1 VRASLISSAL
11 ARAQGFLL
19 EPSAS
24 PAARRPAPTEE
35 GEDSAHGD
43 WSQLGS
49 IEAAVLGLTPRSG
62 VSTVARGLVG
72 ALGVT
77 RGRRAQLVALNGDS
91 DGARDDLEWS
101 AAAASH
107 AVARVWDVGPGGCE
121 RATAVCARANTVVLV
136 ASRAGDPALGDVVAQ
151 MLAERFG
158 HLVLVANRAIDS
170 GRWMEHGAICLPQSR
185 LGALLVAHG
194 RRPGG
199 PFAAAL
205 EHLAALVEAGG
216 CV

>member
-24 PAARRPAPTEE
+24 PAVRRSVPIGE
-35 GEDSAHGD
+35 GRGSSTRVE
-43 WSQLGS
+43 QLRS

-72 ALGVT
+72 ALGVSH
-77 RGRRAQLVALNGDS
+77 GRRAQLVALNGEI
-91 DGARDDLEWS
+91 DGARDNLAWS
-101 AAAASH
+101 GAAASH
-107 AVARVWDVGPGGCE
+107 AVARVWDVGPGGSE
-121 RATAVCARANTVVLV
+121 RATAICTRADAVVLV
-136 ASRAGDPALGDVVAQ
+136 APRAGDPALGDLVSQ

-158 HLVLVANRAIDS
+158 HVVLVANRATDG
-170 GRWMEHGAICLPQSR
+170 GRWKEHGAICLPQSR

-205 EHLAALVEAGG
+205 ERVASIVEAVG
-216 CV
+216 CA